1 MKKTET
7 IISKGVLEDLLWTS
21 IRYCVGRHSYVAGY
35 YVDYAKLFYSLDEH
49 QLMAISRDID
59 EEIRRQ
65 LEIAFN
71 VRIQNNCDALD
82 RFITWLQDNNIHTV
96 AELQNIKEAE
106 ITGLTAT
113 PETISYVKELNVNRT
128 ASYMDITD
136 LIGWYYLARL
146 FDVGNHKIITT
157 KDGNKYRVFS
167 AYKEAIELEEDGR
180 HYRTKEMYWDKV
192 FIMVE
197 EFVKS
202 ANCLS
207 YLSITEA
214 VDVAAV
220 DVPEC

>member
-35 YVDYAKLFYSLDEH
+35 YVDYAKLYYSLDEH

-65 LEIAFN
+65 LEISFN
-71 VRIQNNCDALD
+71 VRIQNICDAFG

-96 AELQNIKEAE
+96 EELKNIKSAE

-113 PETISYVKELNVNRT
+113 PETIRFDKELNANT
-128 ASYMDITD
+128 AASYMDITD

-146 FDVGNHKIITT
+146 FDVGNHKIITA

-167 AYKEAIELEEDGR
+167 VYKEAIEPAEDGR
-180 HYRTKEMYWDKV
+180 HYQAKQMYWDNV
-192 FIMVE
+192 FVMVE
-197 EFVKS
+197 EFVKN
-202 ANCLS
+202 AACMA
-207 YLSITEA
+207 YLPITDA

-220 DVPEC
+220 DVPMC